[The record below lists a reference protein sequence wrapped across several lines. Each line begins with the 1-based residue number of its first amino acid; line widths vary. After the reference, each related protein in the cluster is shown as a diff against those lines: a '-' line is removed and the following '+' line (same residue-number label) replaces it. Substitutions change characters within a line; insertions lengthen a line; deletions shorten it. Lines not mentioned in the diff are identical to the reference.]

1 MKAIR
6 STTLACALLGAAAA
20 NAQTIPSDP
29 QQNPACVVS
38 QQTFAG
44 WFASGTPTVNGV
56 VNPANSIAFQPSS
69 NCAFYVW
76 SEQMFMWLT
85 SPAPSS
91 YGGSGPVFNS
101 NAFYQV
107 VPSTTTPGDLN
118 FLPNP
123 SSSQLRFG
131 VRAAQ
136 AGAHNLPVM
145 LDNKNVL
152 HEIKPTP
159 KSKSG
164 KQMIAGPGG
173 KLVEIASAKFVKGQ
187 PVLLDAKGKQIK
199 PQLKAMLAQPG
210 GRPSFVQEI
219 KVGNKSVFFD
229 ENGFP
234 IIPDQGQA
242 GGSKGVLVGQN
253 GAPIN
258 GSLVYYA
265 TFTNDVFTYY
275 LTQVKNANG
284 GTVGSTPANTF
295 FPTSAQDL
303 APIVAYAQQH
313 GVTFPDPDAL
323 AFEVKTSW
331 VQVANPDPLK
341 YVSLQAWVPVY
352 QATAGGQTWTYTGRY
367 NLVTLA
373 LVGIHVVGSLTNH
386 PEMAWATFELFGNAP
401 NATYQYTN
409 SQNQTV
415 QVNQNT
421 NGNWLFCQTNCQAP
435 FNVQL
440 ANYKNPPNI
449 TAQTAAPIGPSNTLR
464 QKAFGA
470 AYGTAPNAGV
480 TSDAQSNSEV
490 ITSNNSVLSQIL
502 NGDVRKNYYM
512 VGSTWTNGGAV
523 PNGAY
528 SPQTPNNTEIG
539 TSQLQNTTMETY
551 QQGSNNLWSPTTNC
565 FGCHNASTNPS
576 KTTVEVSHIW
586 PNLIPLFPP
595 SN

>member
-1 MKAIR
+1 VKAIR
-6 STTLACALLGAAAA
+6 STALACALLGAASVH
-20 NAQTIPSDP
+20 AQTIPSDP
-29 QQNPACVVS
+29 MQNPDCVVS
-38 QQTFAG
+38 QSDFAG

-56 VNPANSIAFQPSS
+56 VKPANSIQFQPSS
-69 NCAFYVW
+69 NCAFYKW

-107 VPSTTTPGDLN
+107 VSASNGSLV

-123 SSSQLRFG
+123 SNSTLKFG
-131 VRAAQ
+131 LRAAQ

-145 LDNKNVL
+145 LDSKNVL

-164 KQMIAGPGG
+164 KQMIPGANG
-173 KLVEIASAKFVKGQ
+173 QLVEIASAKFVAGK

-199 PQLKAMLAQPG
+199 PQLRAMLAPRSGQ
-210 GRPSFVQEI
+210 PSFVEEI
-219 KVGNKSVFFD
+219 KVGNRSVFFD
-229 ENGFP
+229 ESGFP
-234 IIPDQGQA
+234 IDTDQGQA

-265 TFTNDVFTYY
+265 TFTNDVFAYY

-284 GTVGSTPANTF
+284 GKTPPNTF

-303 APIVAYAQQH
+303 APIVAYAQAH
-313 GVTFPDPDAL
+313 GVKFPDPEAL
-323 AFEVKTSW
+323 AIEVKTSW
-331 VQVANPDPLK
+331 VQVNGPNPSQ
-341 YVSLQAWVPVY
+341 YVSLQGVVP
-352 QATAGGQTWTYTGRY
+352 TYTPSADGMIWKATGNY
-367 NLVTLA
+367 KAVTLA

-386 PEMAWATFELFGNAP
+386 PEMAWSTFELFGSAP
-401 NATYQYTN
+401 NAAYQYVN
-409 SQNQTV
+409 NQNQTI
-415 QVNQNT
+415 QVPQST
-421 NGNWLFCQTNCQAP
+421 TGNWLFCQTNCQGP

-449 TAQTAAPIGPSNTLR
+449 TAATTAPIAPSNTLR

-490 ITSNNSVLSQIL
+490 ITTNDTVLNQIL
-502 NGDVRKNYYM
+502 NGDVRRNYYM
-512 VGSTWTNGGAV
+512 IGSTWTTSGAV

-539 TSQLQNTTMETY
+539 TSQLQNVTMETY
-551 QQGSNNLWSPTTNC
+551 QQGSSNTWSPTTNC
-565 FGCHNASTNPS
+565 FGCHNQSTNPT

-586 PNLIPLFPP
+586 PYLLSLFPP